1 VEDNGDSSMD
11 IDDGAAAARREQI
24 EIDAALV
31 ERARADEPDA
41 FGELYERWFERVYDL
56 AYRISRD
63 SDTAAEVAQDA
74 FPSAWRQL
82 GKLQDANAFGGWLL
96 RITRNAA
103 FNRQRKD
110 RRSAPRDAEGMA
122 MIEDDGPRADAPAG
136 FRVEDRAG
144 TLTDPAR
151 VAEDHEVADLVWE
164 SAEALG
170 AKDTEV
176 LDLTLR
182 HGLTPA
188 EVGEVIGVNR
198 NAANQT
204 VHRVR
209 TRLRAAVEARVL
221 WRSGEPVCGDL
232 ADALT
237 AAGVTR
243 FDGDAVR
250 VTSEHVETCEQC
262 ANRRKLKLE
271 PSAMFAAT
279 PFIAAPLIKAKVAH
293 ALSNEGVP
301 VGPSASARI
310 GGSDDAPDEAE
321 LTDQPRGHGTRGRI
335 AAGVGALVLVL
346 VGTIALAEDI
356 DETGGRAHLTPR
368 EGAEL
373 ARSTS
378 TTTPPLP
385 TTPISEGPATTRAP
399 RVAAPPAPP
408 QPEVLLP
415 PPPPPPPVTGG
426 ISISPA
432 ASSSPIFLNPVLSWN
447 TVNAVSVQVSGP
459 GISSSQPNGSAPV
472 CPGTPTIPAECMAP
486 NGSYTYTVR
495 ATDTAGAL
503 VFERSVTFTVG

>member
-1 VEDNGDSSMD
+1 MENNGHSSMD
-11 IDDGAAAARREQI
+11 EDQGAAAARREQI
-24 EIDAALV
+24 AIDAALV

-41 FGELYERWFERVYDL
+41 FGELYQRWFERVYDL

-74 FPSAWRQL
+74 FLSAWRQL
-82 GKLQDANAFGGWLL
+82 GNLQDTNAFGGWLL

-103 FNRQRKD
+103 LNRQRKD

-122 MIEDDGPRADAPAG
+122 MIEDDGPHADAPAG

-151 VAEDHEVADLVWE
+151 VAEDREVADLVWE

-170 AKDTEV
+170 SKDAEV

-232 ADALT
+232 ADALA

-243 FDGDAVR
+243 FDSDAVR

-293 ALSNEGVP
+293 ALANEGVP
-301 VGPSASARI
+301 VGQGVSTGA
-310 GGSDDAPDEAE
+310 GGPQGPPDEAE
-321 LTDQPRGHGTRGRI
+321 LTDRPRGHRKLARI
-335 AAGVGALVLVL
+335 AAGVGAVVLVL

-356 DETGGRAHLTPR
+356 DETGGAHTSHPR
-368 EGAEL
+368 
-373 ARSTS
+373 
-378 TTTPPLP
+378 
-385 TTPISEGPATTRAP
+385 TR
-399 RVAAPPAPP
+399 
-408 QPEVLLP
+408 
-415 PPPPPPPVTGG
+415 
-426 ISISPA
+426 
-432 ASSSPIFLNPVLSWN
+432 SSSP
-447 TVNAVSVQVSGP
+447 G
-459 GISSSQPNGSAPV
+459 
-472 CPGTPTIPAECMAP
+472 
-486 NGSYTYTVR
+486 R
-495 ATDTAGAL
+495 
-503 VFERSVTFTVG
+503 R